1 MRITIKL
8 FAMLGQYLPNEHQG
22 NVAVLE
28 VADNSHVAAVLQQLG
43 VPLSEVH
50 LVLINGVYHAPQQLE
65 QAVLK
70 ADDTLALWP
79 PVAGG

>member
-8 FAMLGQYLPNEHQG
+8 FAMLGQYLPNPRQG
-22 NVAVLE
+22 NVAALE
-28 VADNSHVAAVLQQLG
+28 VAEHCSVAAVLQQLG

-65 QAVLK
+65 QTVLK
-70 ADDTLALWP
+70 TDDTLALWP